1 MWRLCRI
8 CKQIIHVDAAL
19 NEPVYSVLHIEIL
32 VTGPNLSQL
41 RKIKTKGQPLDAMS
55 HNIGVLP

>member
-1 MWRLCRI
+1 MEPD
-8 CKQIIHVDAAL
+8 VDAAL
-19 NEPVYSVLHIEIL
+19 NQPVYSILHIEIL

-41 RKIKTKGQPLDAMS
+41 RKIKTKGQPLDDMS